1 MKHSQDKDH
10 FRDSIGTINE
20 EGKRQFIHPLKP
32 KGKLYEW
39 RKIVSYALIGFLF
52 LGPWIRLNNHP
63 LFLFNLI
70 ERKFILF
77 GSVFWPQDFHLFFLA
92 MICLVLFVTLFTVI
106 YGRIWCGWICPQTIF
121 LEMIFR
127 RIEYIIDGDKGQ
139 QIKLDKQK
147 WNLNKIY
154 KRLLK
159 GGIFYLI
166 SFFIANT
173 FLSYI
178 IGTEQL
184 ISIITSPPSK
194 HWNGLILLLIFT
206 TVFYFVFAWFRE
218 QACIV
223 VCPYGRLQGV
233 LLDENS
239 IQVSYDYVRGE
250 NRGKFRKNENRE
262 DENKGDCID
271 CSLCVAVCPTGIDIR
286 NGSQMECVN
295 CTACIDACD
304 TIMDRVELP
313 QGLIRFASENAITK
327 GEQFKFDAR
336 MKSYTAVLVGLL
348 LILTGLLLTRSSIDT
363 SLLRV
368 PGRLYNQ
375 HEQGRVSNLYNY
387 KLLNKSQDTVPIVFK
402 LLSHPGEISI
412 VGNAAINL
420 YPEKSSNGT
429 LFIYIKES
437 ELNSIKTKIKV
448 GVFQNGKL
456 LNKVKTTFNGPIKQ
470 Q

>member
-1 MKHSQDKDH
+1 MKHNQDKDH

-20 EGKRQFIHPLKP
+20 EGKRQFIHPQKP

-39 RKIVSYALIGFLF
+39 RKIVSYILISLLF
-52 LGPWIRLNNHP
+52 LGPWIKWNNHP
-63 LFLFNLI
+63 LFLFNLL

-127 RIEYIIDGDKGQ
+127 RIEYLIDGDKGQ
-139 QIKLDKQK
+139 QIRLDKQA
-147 WNLNKIY
+147 WDRNKIF
-154 KRLLK
+154 KRLFK
-159 GGIFYLI
+159 GIVFYII

-173 FLSYI
+173 FLAYI
-178 IGTEQL
+178 IGVDEL
-184 ISIITSPPSK
+184 MDIITSPPAEHSV
-194 HWNGLILLLIFT
+194 GLLLILLFT

-233 LLDENS
+233 LLDQNS
-239 IQVSYDYVRGE
+239 IQVSYDYTRGE
-250 NRGKFRKNENRE
+250 NRGKFRKNESRNE
-262 DENKGDCID
+262 LNKGDCID

-304 TIMDRVELP
+304 SIMDRVKLP
-313 QGLIRFASENAITK
+313 KGLIRYASDSNISK
-327 GEQFKFDAR
+327 GEKFRFDNR
-336 MKSYTAVLVGLL
+336 MKSYTAVLIVLAL
-348 LILTGLLLTRSSIDT
+348 VLTGLLFTRSSVDT

-368 PGRLYNQ
+368 PGRLYHKHDNS
-375 HEQGRVSNLYNY
+375 EISNLYNY
-387 KLLNKSQDTVPIVFK
+387 KVLNKSQDSIPLYFK
-402 LLSHPGEISI
+402 LLSPAGEIKL
-412 VGNAAINL
+412 VGNNKLVVNA
-420 YPEKSSNGT
+420 ESTSQGT
-429 LFIYIKES
+429 LFIYINEEDLKS
-437 ELNSIKTKIKV
+437 RKTIIKV
-448 GVFQNGKL
+448 GVYQNDQL
-456 LNKVKTTFNGPIKQ
+456 LEKVKTTFNGPIK
-470 Q
+470 